1 MNSFI
6 AWIGGKRLLR
16 KAIIER
22 FPEEGFDRY
31 IEVFGGA
38 GWVLFGKE
46 VGKELEV
53 FNDADSNLINLYRCI
68 KYHCEEL
75 QKELNWLAI
84 SREQF
89 FDNKSQLNARGL
101 TDIQRAARYFHII
114 KVSFGADRKT
124 FGTNKK
130 NLTNS
135 IEYLAE
141 VQGRLKN
148 VVIEN
153 RDFESLIR
161 VYDRPGALFYLDP
174 PYHGTEKYYEGGFS
188 HDDHIRLKTVL
199 DVLQIRT
206 CILDLNQQYDENPY
220 GIYPMY
226 TLQNAVVANEVIRR
240 KRIQRNLTQSVL
252 SEGILEPENY
262 SRYENGRLNIRWE
275 KIAQILDRLEQNTEK
290 EQLILDTYDV
300 DVMEQY
306 FQCGKLGHQAQMRYS
321 RMWYR
326 QLCDKLDM
334 DSKVNQQYIGFQIL
348 VQQKMAFQR
357 EQLEQMESKI
367 QDLLNLTIA
376 KKWNQNNG
384 RIYTR
389 NEVLL
394 FNLYA
399 NILHEEGKT
408 PLAIESQRKVLNE
421 FEQYKIRKKYT
432 NQAQTLLMENYSSM
446 LGDSENYKQA
456 LAINYAEIKCFLSNA
471 RAWGIELI
479 LYDIAWNLYEAK
491 KNNIQFPT
499 SYQIAY
505 KYAVLLSKLQ
515 KDEFFLFFLYE
526 RKDKF
531 QN

>member
-16 KAIIER
+16 KTIIER

-141 VQGRLKN
+141 VQERLKN

-199 DVLQIRT
+199 DMEVLVQAMSRINETSEKIGAIITQIEDIASQT
-206 CILDLNQQYDENPY
+206 NLLSLNASIEAARA
-220 GIYPMY
+220 GEAGKGF
-226 TLQNAVVANEVIRR
+226 AVVADQI
-240 KRIQRNLTQSVL
+240 RNLAEQSAKSAVDSKAL
-252 SEGILEPENY
+252 IEAAIHEVGDGNMYAEKASTSLREVVDGIQAIAD
-262 SRYENGRLNIRWE
+262 SAK
-275 KIAQILDRLEQNTEK
+275 KIKEISIEQA
-290 EQLILDTYDV
+290 DS
-300 DVMEQY
+300 MEQVE
-306 FQCGKLGHQAQMRYS
+306 ATAER
-321 RMWYR
+321 
-326 QLCDKLDM
+326 
-334 DSKVNQQYIGFQIL
+334 
-348 VQQKMAFQR
+348 
-357 EQLEQMESKI
+357 
-367 QDLLNLTIA
+367 IA
-376 KKWNQNNG
+376 EVVQNNSAAAQE
-384 RIYTR
+384 TS
-389 NEVLL
+389 
-394 FNLYA
+394 A
-399 NILHEEGKT
+399 TSEELT
-408 PLAIESQRKVLNE
+408 A
-421 FEQYKIRKKYT
+421 
-432 NQAQTLLMENYSSM
+432 QATTLSGMVSV
-446 LGDSENYKQA
+446 
-456 LAINYAEIKCFLSNA
+456 F
-471 RAWGIELI
+471 
-479 LYDIAWNLYEAK
+479 
-491 KNNIQFPT
+491 
-499 SYQIAY
+499 
-505 KYAVLLSKLQ
+505 KLRQ
-515 KDEFFLFFLYE
+515 
-526 RKDKF
+526 
-531 QN
+531 